1 MSRLIVNPLSPTM
14 KEEKIQTVLYALA
27 GQNNC
32 DGEPYDQ
39 MQAAADYI
47 NDLENE
53 INNLRESLTINGIE
67 YLRTQEDIDVETK

>member
-1 MSRLIVNPLSPTM
+1 MKIVNPLSPSGK
-14 KEEKIQTVLYALA
+14 KEDIKTVLYALA

-39 MQAAADYI
+39 MQLAADYI

-53 INNLRESLTINGIE
+53 INNLRESLTINGID
-67 YLRTQEDIDVETK
+67 YLRAQEEIDVEAK